1 MLVRYNTANT
11 TFYNFSAL
19 EGGFA
24 AATVLITFGAILGKT
39 NPLQLFFIGI
49 VETTIFCVN
58 SYIGY
63 GLLNTVDGGNL
74 YIYTYIDIDIYINR
88 T

>member
-1 MLVRYNTANT
+1 MILRIIFV
-11 TFYNFSAL
+11 FSVL

-39 NPLQLFFIGI
+39 NPLQLLFIGI

-58 SYIGY
+58 NYIGY
-63 GLLNTVDGGNL
+63 VLLSTVDGGEMN
-74 YIYTYIDIDIYINR
+74 I
-88 T
+88 

>member
-1 MLVRYNTANT
+1 MLFTVFHKKIYPVNT
-11 TFYNFSAL
+11 TFYHFSAL

-74 YIYTYIDIDIYINR
+74 YI
-88 T
+88 

>member
-1 MLVRYNTANT
+1 MCSQPITS
-11 TFYNFSAL
+11 YNFSAL

-58 SYIGY
+58 NYIGY
-63 GLLNTVDGGNL
+63 GLLSTVDGGNDFTENLKETYFIL
-74 YIYTYIDIDIYINR
+74 YNHR
-88 T
+88 